1 MNRIYNL
8 IKTQQEKDCAAT
20 ISETEVSSAVTKVV
34 LVDAAFESQPLVSLG
49 SFTRE
54 GNQQELTGLKFKK
67 SIVVGELGR
76 QTHRQDTSGNTIDRA
91 GNRYFNNLTSQILV
105 DDWHTAGLENS
116 LNFDDTEFIG
126 MKWVRW
132 IQTNGIIIVNYHKQ
146 RNQYLSYYQF
156 MRMYRCSKNLY

>member
-1 MNRIYNL
+1 MYDRTLVYLNRMYNL
-8 IKTQQEKDCAAT
+8 IKTQQEKDCAA
-20 ISETEVSSAVTKVV
+20 IIREKELSSAVTKMVS
-34 LVDAAFESQPLVSLG
+34 VDAAKGLFESQPLVSSG

-67 SIVVGELGR
+67 SFSMIVGELGR
-76 QTHRQDTSGNTIDRA
+76 QTHRQDISGNTIDRA

-105 DDWHTAGLENS
+105 DDSHTAGLENS

-132 IQTNGIIIVNYHKQ
+132 NQTNGIIIVNYHKQ
-146 RNQYLSYYQF
+146 RNQYLSYY
-156 MRMYRCSKNLY
+156 